1 MIQMA
6 SLHIRLGLTKHF
18 KFFAG
23 EAAGEVAAAAGEAAS
38 PAQQYKMQP
47 NPVVPVMGWNMIV
60 PWFIFVTLS

>member
-6 SLHIRLGLTKHF
+6 SLHIRLGLTKRF

-23 EAAGEVAAAAGEAAS
+23 DAAAAGEAAS

-47 NPVVPVMGWNMIV
+47 NPVVPVMGWNTIV